1 MPLRCRGGRRS
12 RTLSFSE
19 EWSRS
24 FRITVGQNSII
35 RARQAGTY
43 RRGTRNEKIGL
54 LLSLLL
60 SPSSEERGL
69 GIRRRMRHAFGGECP
84 RSLLVRYF
92 HVGTMCRTGSIRDV
106 LRSSNEV
113 AWQGRWRIDFP
124 VKRKILVMRHV
135 EAAHVWGTRTMRR
148 WHGGLTK
155 HPCPRDTKHR
165 QLELRSCFVGSAT
178 SRLADRNVGGHG
190 HGVGYSG

>member
-69 GIRRRMRHAFGGECP
+69 GTRRRMRHAFGGECP

-124 VKRKILVMRHV
+124 VKRKILVIRHV
-135 EAAHVWGTRTMRR
+135 EAAHVGVPVPCGAGT
-148 WHGGLTK
+148 GGLPNTRVREIRSTDNLS
-155 HPCPRDTKHR
+155 CAVALWALR
-165 QLELRSCFVGSAT
+165 QVGWLIVTWA
-178 SRLADRNVGGHG
+178 AMGMV
-190 HGVGYSG
+190 